1 MQAVAQAN
9 LIQPRDATH
18 VRTNVRGQC
27 GCRVCAKVTKTR
39 AVGVVTVANTRPVR
53 RGTGDGMHE
62 QTRRLNWGPT
72 RRRKVWQTKKISCR
86 MVTSGS
92 DEAIVSVDLAGQ
104 HNRSASQGPL
114 DRVAKGCPI
123 PRPSGPCPSGPLVDG
138 NEPRFWPCISW
149 CQRRSRLNPCLKPY
163 WGKPAVRNFR
173 GGAGNTE
180 LTSASPKRLMDI
192 GYPACESAVRLLSTR
207 RPPWFTSSLLYPS
220 QHGAARICAGRQDL
234 NG

>member
-1 MQAVAQAN
+1 
-9 LIQPRDATH
+9 

-173 GGAGNTE
+173 GGGGNTG
-180 LTSASPKRLMDI
+180 ASERVSQTLN
-192 GYPACESAVRLLSTR
+192 GHWV
-207 RPPWFTSSLLYPS
+207 SSLL
-220 QHGAARICAGRQDL
+220 ARCAPPL
-234 NG
+234 HSTMTLFACY